1 MAKNVS
7 RALSLLAAVAL
18 GALAAWMLLR
28 PASPRL
34 PDTAAVVEQMREVA
48 RLETLDVSLYK
59 KVTFTPEPQAT
70 DALWKDVLLWASYT
84 LQNPHGRAI
93 VFADAHLGFDFQRFD
108 SSHLRAVGTR
118 VDVLLP
124 PMQVTVALR
133 PGETEI
139 IDSNLDSA
147 QTAQLLEKA
156 RLAFEKEVRQDRRL
170 QEKARQSAERSLR
183 GLLLTLGFREVRFVE
198 TLPVGSAG

>member
-1 MAKNVS
+1 MANLS
-7 RALSLLAAVAL
+7 RVLSVLAAAAL
-18 GALAAWMLLR
+18 GALVAWLLLR
-28 PASPRL
+28 PASFRQ
-34 PDTAAVVEQMREVA
+34 PDPAVVVEQMREVA
-48 RLETLDVSLYK
+48 RLETLDVALYK
-59 KVTFTPEPQAT
+59 KVTFAPEPEAT

-84 LQNPHGRAI
+84 LKNPHGRAI

-108 SSHLRAVGTR
+108 ASHLRATGTR

-124 PMQVTVALR
+124 PMVVTVALR

-156 RLAFEKEVRQDRRL
+156 RLAFEREVRQDARL
-170 QEKARQSAERSLR
+170 KDKARQSAERSLR
-183 GLLLTLGFREVRFVE
+183 GLLLTLGFREVHFVE
-198 TLPVGSAG
+198 RLPLGTAG

>member
-1 MAKNVS
+1 MANLS
-7 RALSLLAAVAL
+7 RVLSVLAAAAL
-18 GALAAWMLLR
+18 GALVAWLLLR
-28 PASPRL
+28 PASFRQ
-34 PDTAAVVEQMREVA
+34 PDTAVVVEQMREVA
-48 RLETLDVSLYK
+48 RLETLDVALYK
-59 KVTFTPEPQAT
+59 KVVFTPEPQAT

-84 LQNPHGRAI
+84 LKNPHGRAI

-108 SSHLRAVGTR
+108 ASHLHATGTR

-124 PMQVTVALR
+124 PMVVTVALR

-156 RLAFEKEVRQDRRL
+156 RLAFEREVREDKRL
-170 QEKARQSAERSLR
+170 KDKARQSAERSLR

-198 TLPVGSAG
+198 TLPLGTAG

>member
-1 MAKNVS
+1 MANLS
-7 RALSLLAAVAL
+7 RVLSVLAAAAL
-18 GALAAWMLLR
+18 GALVAWVLLR
-28 PASPRL
+28 PAAPKL
-34 PDTAAVVEQMREVA
+34 PDSAVVVEQMREVA
-48 RLETLDVSLYK
+48 RLETLDVALYK
-59 KVTFTPEPQAT
+59 KVAFAPEPEAT

-84 LQNPHGRAI
+84 LKNPHGRAI

-108 SSHLRAVGTR
+108 ASHLHATGTR

-124 PMQVTVALR
+124 PMEVTVALR

-156 RLAFEKEVRQDRRL
+156 RLAFEREVRQDTRL
-170 QEKARQSAERSLR
+170 QDKARQSAERSLR
-183 GLLLTLGFREVRFVE
+183 GLLLTLGFREVRFVD
-198 TLPVGSAG
+198 TLPLGTAG

>member
-1 MAKNVS
+1 MANLS
-7 RALSLLAAVAL
+7 RVLSVLAAAAL
-18 GALAAWMLLR
+18 GALVAWVLLR
-28 PASPRL
+28 PAAQKL
-34 PDTAAVVEQMREVA
+34 PDSAAVVEQMREVA
-48 RLETLDVSLYK
+48 RLETLDVALYK
-59 KVTFTPEPQAT
+59 KVVFTPEPAAT

-84 LQNPHGRAI
+84 LKNPHGRAI

-108 SSHLRAVGTR
+108 ASHLHAAGTR

-124 PMQVTVALR
+124 PLVVTVALR

-156 RLAFEKEVRQDRRL
+156 RLAFEREVRQDTRL
-170 QEKARQSAERSLR
+170 QDKARQSAERSLR
-183 GLLLTLGFREVRFVE
+183 GLLLTLGFREVRFVD
-198 TLPVGSAG
+198 TLPLGSAG

>member
-1 MAKNVS
+1 MANLS
-7 RALSLLAAVAL
+7 RVLSVLAAAAL
-18 GALAAWMLLR
+18 GALVAWVLLR
-28 PASPRL
+28 PAAPKL
-34 PDTAAVVEQMREVA
+34 PDSAVVVEQMREVA
-48 RLETLDVSLYK
+48 RLETLDVALYK
-59 KVTFTPEPQAT
+59 KVVFTPEPEAT

-84 LQNPHGRAI
+84 LKNPHGRAI

-108 SSHLRAVGTR
+108 ASHLHATGTR

-124 PMQVTVALR
+124 PLEVRVALR

-156 RLAFEKEVRQDRRL
+156 RLAFEREVRQDTRL

-183 GLLLTLGFREVRFVE
+183 GLLLTLGFREVRFVD
-198 TLPVGSAG
+198 TLPLGTAG

>member
-1 MAKNVS
+1 MANLS
-7 RALSLLAAVAL
+7 RVLSVLAAAAV
-18 GALAAWMLLR
+18 GALVAWVLLR
-28 PASPRL
+28 PAAPKL
-34 PDTAAVVEQMREVA
+34 PDSATVVEQMREVA
-48 RLETLDVSLYK
+48 RLETLDVALYK
-59 KVTFTPEPQAT
+59 KVTFTPEPAAT

-108 SSHLRAVGTR
+108 ASHLHASGTR

-124 PMQVTVALR
+124 PMEVRVALR

-156 RLAFEKEVRQDRRL
+156 RLAFEQEVRQDTRL
-170 QEKARQSAERSLR
+170 QEKARQSAERALR
-183 GLLLTLGFREVRFVE
+183 GLLLTLGFREVRFVD
-198 TLPVGSAG
+198 TLPLGAAG

>member
-1 MAKNVS
+1 MANVS
-7 RALSLLAAVAL
+7 RALPVVAAAAL
-18 GALAAWMLLR
+18 GALVAWVLLR
-28 PASPRL
+28 PTSPRL

-48 RLETLDVSLYK
+48 RLETLEVSLYK
-59 KVTFTPEPQAT
+59 KVVFTPEPKAT

-108 SSHLRAVGTR
+108 ARHLRAAGTR

-133 PGETEI
+133 PGETEV

-156 RLAFEKEVRQDRRL
+156 RLAFEKEVQQDARL
-170 QEKARQSAERSLR
+170 QDKARRSAERALR

-198 TLPVGSAG
+198 ELPVRTAG